1 MLPVYRDLSV
11 PPRNRDDPVVASLK
25 ANVLSETAPWL
36 NAVLKKGVAFMV
48 EMDWKPSPRIL
59 RIKRECENKIMSSS
73 ESSTDTWVEFTRQL
87 GHF

>member
-1 MLPVYRDLSV
+1 MLPVYRDFSV

-48 EMDWKPSPRIL
+48 EMDWKASPRIL
-59 RIKRECENKIMSSS
+59 RRRERENMIMSSS

-87 GHF
+87 GRL